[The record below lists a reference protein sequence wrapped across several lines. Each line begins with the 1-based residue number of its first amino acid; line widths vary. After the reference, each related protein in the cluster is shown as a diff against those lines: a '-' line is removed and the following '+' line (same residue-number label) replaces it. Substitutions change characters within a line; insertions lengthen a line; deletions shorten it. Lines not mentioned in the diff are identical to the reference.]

1 MQSYMSAIN
10 GFYRD
15 HGVEHVA
22 QGDLIA
28 KIKKKGQAASQKEKD
43 LPPGAQPR
51 IAALQPYFDAARAG
65 YSGRRGL
72 PTAITHGE
80 PTALWTPDTV
90 TAWLQRVAQEMGEQ
104 PPDGFPWTSHSLR
117 SKGIAIAAYAFGV
130 VLQKIKHFGGWV
142 VLSSVVLG
150 YIDPTALPCAAS
162 WQFFGWFTPWWG
174 QHPTAACPPMGG
186 MMTNAAPP

>member
-1 MQSYMSAIN
+1 MWHQAIAEMAVAERVVPPRPEIYMPGRISGLGMLGAPRWAVSVFRRGAAKATSMQSYMSAIN
-10 GFYRD
+10 GFYRY

-22 QGDLIA
+22 QAIA
-28 KIKKKGQAASQKEKD
+28 VLGMYVFYARGKE
-43 LPPGAQPR
+43 
-51 IAALQPYFDAARAG
+51 
-65 YSGRRGL
+65 
-72 PTAITHGE
+72 T
-80 PTALWTPDTV
+80 
-90 TAWLQRVAQEMGEQ
+90 GEQ

-117 SKGIAIAAYAFGV
+117 KGIAIAAYAFGV

-142 VLSSVVLG
+142 VFSSVVLD